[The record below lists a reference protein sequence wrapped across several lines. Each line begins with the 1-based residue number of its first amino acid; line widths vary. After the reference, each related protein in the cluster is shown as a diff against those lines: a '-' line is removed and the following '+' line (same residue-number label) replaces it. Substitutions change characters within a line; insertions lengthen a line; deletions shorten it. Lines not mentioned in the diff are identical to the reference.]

1 MKSIITGMLINN
13 LTERFFQYWEKFA
26 ADYATLVWLI
36 AIFLPFL
43 ESVLPFLPLVLIVSF
58 NIRMLSPLLG
68 PSLSPI
74 IAIVLS
80 AAGSFLGTY
89 FVFLFIRGTF
99 GRKLRIKI
107 ENNPKILSII
117 KWLENR
123 SSFFVILVMSNP
135 YTPASLFNYAMA
147 ITNIEI
153 KRYLYITII
162 SRTICII
169 LLALLGIVFKV
180 QNNFLSIIWVILV
193 YVIIYLLF
201 YAISK
206 LRKK

>member
-1 MKSIITGMLINN
+1 MKSIVMGMFYEN

-26 ADYATLVWLI
+26 TDHTALVWLI

-43 ESVLPFLPLVLIVSF
+43 ESVLPFLPLVLIISF
-58 NIRMLSPLLG
+58 NIGMLTPLLG

-99 GRKLRIKI
+99 GKKIRIKI

-123 SSFFVILVMSNP
+123 STFFVILVMSNP

-153 KRYLYITII
+153 KKYLYITLV
-162 SRTICII
+162 SRSICIF
-169 LLALLGIVFKV
+169 LLALLGMVFKV
-180 QNNFLSIIWVILV
+180 QNNILSIIWVILV

-201 YAISK
+201 YIISK
-206 LRKK
+206 LRNK